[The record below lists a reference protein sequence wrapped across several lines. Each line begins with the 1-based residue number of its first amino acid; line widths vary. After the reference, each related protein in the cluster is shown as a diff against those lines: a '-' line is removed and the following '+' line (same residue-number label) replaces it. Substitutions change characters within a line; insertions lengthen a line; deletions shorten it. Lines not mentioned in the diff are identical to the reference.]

1 MTTASSSAPLSLLRH
16 RSFAFFWF
24 ARTSTSGAYQMLLV
38 AVGWQLYDLTN
49 DPLDLG
55 LVGLMQFFPMAALTL
70 VIGQTVDHFDRRIIA
85 GAWQVVKAICAGMFA
100 LGTLQ
105 GWLDRDTILI
115 LILFAGAARA
125 FEAPALHAI
134 VPGLV
139 TRPLLPRAIA
149 ASATAQQ
156 TAIIAGPALGGFLYV
171 FGPAVVYS
179 LCTAIFVV
187 ASILISLVEGK
198 HRTEQRMPVSVRT
211 VLAGFAYIWKNQI
224 LLAAISLDL
233 FAVLLG
239 GVTALLPIYA
249 RDILGTGPWGLGLL
263 RSAPAVGALSMS
275 VFLARHTIERRAGVL
290 LLGTVCIF
298 GIASTVFALSTWIAL
313 SFAALIVYGAA
324 DAISVVIRQSLVQ
337 TRTPHDM
344 LGRVM
349 SVHSMFSGSSGT
361 LGEFRAGALA
371 AWIGAVPSALIG
383 GVGVVLIALVWY
395 RLFPA
400 LRGIQRLT
408 GETGE
413 RFPDEALTAE

>member
-1 MTTASSSAPLSLLRH
+1 MTTAISSAPLSLLRH

-24 ARTSTSGAYQMLLV
+24 ARTATSGAYQMLLV
-38 AVGWQLYDLTN
+38 AVGWQLYGMTN

-70 VIGQTVDHFDRRIIA
+70 VIGQAVDHFDRRMIA
-85 GAWQVVKAICAGMFA
+85 GACQVVKAICAGMFA
-100 LGTLQ
+100 LGTFK

-171 FGPAVVYS
+171 LGPAVVYS
-179 LCTAIFVV
+179 LCTAIFVL

-198 HRTEQRMPVSVRT
+198 HRAERRMPVSMRT

-233 FAVLLG
+233 LAVLLG
-239 GVTALLPIYA
+239 GVTALLPVYA

-263 RSAPAVGALSMS
+263 RAAPAVGALGMS
-275 VFLARHTIERRAGVL
+275 VFLSRHAIERRAGYL
-290 LLGTVCIF
+290 LLATVGLF
-298 GIASTVFALSTWIAL
+298 GLASAVFALSTWLWLSLGAL
-313 SFAALIVYGAA
+313 AVYGAA
-324 DAISVVIRQSLVQ
+324 DAISVVIRQTLIQ
-337 TRTPHDM
+337 TRTPQGM

-361 LGEFRAGALA
+361 LGEFRAGVMAD
-371 AWIGAVPSALIG
+371 WIGAVPSALLGGIG
-383 GVGVVLIALVWY
+383 VMIVAVAGL

-400 LRGIQRLT
+400 LRHVGRLS
-408 GETGE
+408 G
-413 RFPDEALTAE
+413 AEPAPEDAPSA

>member
-1 MTTASSSAPLSLLRH
+1 MTTASRPAPLSLLRY
-16 RSFAFFWF
+16 RSFAFFWC

-55 LVGLMQFFPMAALTL
+55 LVGLMQFFPMVALTP
-70 VIGQTVDHFDRRIIA
+70 VIGQTVDHFDRRVIA
-85 GAWQVVKAICAGMFA
+85 GICQLIKAICAGLFA
-100 LGTLQ
+100 LGTFQ
-105 GWLDRDTILI
+105 GWLDRDAILV

-139 TRPLLPRAIA
+139 SRPLLPRAIA

-171 FGPAVVYS
+171 LGPGVVYL

-198 HRTEQRMPVSVRT
+198 HRPERHTRVSLRT
-211 VLAGFAYIWKNQI
+211 MLAGFAYIWKSQI

-263 RSAPAVGALSMS
+263 RAAPAVGALAIS
-275 VFLARHTIERRAGVL
+275 VFLSRHAIERRAGYVL
-290 LLGTVCIF
+290 LVTVGIF
-298 GIASTVFALSTWIAL
+298 GAASAVFALSTWIAL
-313 SFAALIVYGAA
+313 SFAALAVYGAA
-324 DAISVVIRQSLVQ
+324 DAISVVIRQSLIQ

-361 LGEFRAGALA
+361 LGEFRAGAMA
-371 AWIGAVPSALIG
+371 DWIGAVPSALLG
-383 GVGVVLIALVWY
+383 GVGVIMVALLWFP
-395 RLFPA
+395 LFPK
-400 LRGIQRLT
+400 LRHIERLA
-408 GETGE
+408 GEPV
-413 RFPDEALTAE
+413 PDDPPQA